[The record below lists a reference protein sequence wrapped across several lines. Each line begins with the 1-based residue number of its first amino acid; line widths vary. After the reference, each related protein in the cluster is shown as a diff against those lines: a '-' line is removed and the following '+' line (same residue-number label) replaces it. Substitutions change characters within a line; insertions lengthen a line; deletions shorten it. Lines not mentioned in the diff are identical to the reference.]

1 MSGGKETGRQK
12 MIGMMYLVLTALLA
26 MNISKDVLL
35 AFITIE
41 ENLSKTNENFNGKN
55 QVMYAKFE
63 KMMGEN
69 PVKTKPWKD
78 KAFQVKDEAEKF
90 CNYVDDLKAELFMA
104 AQKELTKDRADTLQL
119 KHAVENGVTL
129 DDYDT
134 PTQYLIGEVSNPT
147 GKGVDLK
154 QKIRNF
160 RDLVLSLVPEKEK
173 AGFKIGLNTEDL
185 YDSHAQKSLPWEV
198 FNFDHTTMAASMA
211 LLETVKNEV
220 RNAESDLVS
229 ILLREIDAGD
239 FKFDMIT
246 ARVNAQTSYIVLGE
260 EYTADIF
267 VAAYSTTKNP
277 EILVGNVDTATRT
290 IKGTPEI
297 VPVEGGLGK
306 YKVRPSSEGLQ
317 TWSGL
322 VNVTAPDGSIK
333 SYPFESSYMVAR
345 PSFAVSPTKMNV
357 FYIGVPNP
365 VDISVAGAAPTNVV
379 ATLAGSGRIDNKG
392 QGHYE
397 VIVTGGTECT
407 VNVAIKDPKSNT
419 TKSMGAGQK
428 FRVRKVP
435 SPVAKFAGITGDG
448 AVTKGEIEAAGG
460 CIAELADFVFD
471 LKMPI
476 TKWTMSM
483 NINGLFQ
490 EETSRGPGVTPGM
503 KGLLSKAKKGS
514 KILIEDVH
522 AQAPD
527 GDRKIVGCNIKIK

>member
-41 ENLSKTNENFNGKN
+41 ANLGKTNENFKGKN
-55 QVMYAKFE
+55 QVMYDKFE

-69 PVKTKPWKD
+69 PTKTKPWRD
-78 KAFQVKDEAEKF
+78 KAFQIREEAENFNK
-90 CNYVDDLKAELFMA
+90 YVDGLKSELFMT
-104 AQKELTKDRADTLQL
+104 AQKELTKEKADTLQL
-119 KHAVENGVTL
+119 KNAQENGVTL

-134 PTQYLIGEVSNPT
+134 PTNYLIGDVTNPT
-147 GKGVDLK
+147 GKGVELK
-154 QKIRNF
+154 QKIRDF
-160 RDLVLSLVPEKEK
+160 RALVLSMVPEKEK
-173 AGFKIGLNTEDL
+173 AGFKIGLNTDDL
-185 YDSHAQKSLPWEV
+185 YDSHAQKNLPWEV

-220 RNAESDLVS
+220 RNAESDLVG

-239 FKFDMIT
+239 FKFDKIV
-246 ARVNAQTSYIVLGE
+246 AKVVAPTSYIVLGE

-267 VAAYSTTKNP
+267 VAAYSTTKDP
-277 EILVGNVDTATRT
+277 EILVGAVDTTTMT
-290 IKGTPEI
+290 IKGTPEN
-297 VPVEGGLGK
+297 VPVAAGLGT
-306 YKVRPSSEGLQ
+306 YKIKPSSEGLQ

-322 VNVTAPDGSIK
+322 VKVTAPDGSVK
-333 SYPFESSYMVAR
+333 SYPFESNYMVAK

-357 FYIGVPNP
+357 FYIGVANP
-365 VDISVAGAAPTNVV
+365 VDISVAGAAPSNVV
-379 ATLAGSGRIDNKG
+379 ATLSGAGRIDNKG

-397 VIVTGGTECT
+397 VTVTSGTECT
-407 VNVAIKDPKSNT
+407 VNVSIKDPKTNT
-419 TKSMGAGQK
+419 SKSMGAGQK

-435 SPVAKFAGITGDG
+435 NPVAKFAGVVGDG
-448 AVTKGEIEAAGG
+448 SVSKGEIEAAGG

-471 LKMPI
+471 LKMPV

-490 EETSRGPGVTPGM
+490 EETARGAGITPGM
-503 KGLLSKAKKGS
+503 KALLAKAKKGS

-522 AQAPD
+522 VQAPD